1 MKQIRKKRSKNYN
14 EEVLNKF
21 DRSLKRDKSNDII
34 QSNFLLKNK
43 IQYNDLLFYF
53 LNSRIRD
60 LFSDFIVK
68 MDNKD
73 EKLFI
78 EGLNRKIKI
87 RKMF

>member
-43 IQYNDLLFYF
+43 IQYNELLFDF

-68 MDNKD
+68 MDKKD

>member
-43 IQYNDLLFYF
+43 IQYNDLLFDF
-53 LNSRIRD
+53 LNSRIRR
-60 LFSDFIVK
+60 FI
-68 MDNKD
+68 
-73 EKLFI
+73 
-78 EGLNRKIKI
+78 
-87 RKMF
+87 

>member
-43 IQYNDLLFYF
+43 IQYNDLLFDF

-68 MDNKD
+68 MEKKD

>member
-43 IQYNDLLFYF
+43 IQYNELLFDF

-68 MDNKD
+68 MEKKD

>member
-43 IQYNDLLFYF
+43 IQYNELLFDF

-68 MDNKD
+68 MDKKD

-78 EGLNRKIKI
+78 EGLNRKIEV

>member
-78 EGLNRKIKI
+78 EGLNRKIEV

>member
-21 DRSLKRDKSNDII
+21 DRSLKRDKNNDII

-43 IQYNDLLFYF
+43 IQYNDLLFGF

>member
-1 MKQIRKKRSKNYN
+1 MKQIRKKRSKNYK
-14 EEVLNKF
+14 EDVLNKF
-21 DRSLKRDKSNDII
+21 DRSLKRDKSKDII

-43 IQYNDLLFYF
+43 IQYNDLLFDF

-68 MDNKD
+68 MEKKD

-78 EGLNRKIKI
+78 EGLNRKIEV